1 MSQTPDHLVRTQHRR
16 RRYTLLVWTLA
27 LALIAAALA
36 LAIHLRW
43 LPVSFVIGHWVFGIA
58 SAIALTTWFA
68 RARRLDENHV
78 ARDLDTEWQLKAR
91 VEAAAELAGDRS
103 ALAAAQRA
111 DAAQRL
117 AGRRLPR
124 ALAWHTGQLALIVA
138 LIFLFIESTVF
149 TVRIFAKPPAPPP
162 PPEDISASIEWRAPE
177 SELKATSI
185 EEIALTASADTRTG
199 FRSMSLEI
207 SVNGEPRLS
216 LPLDAATIKTLAKPG
231 THAVKLPLYLDET
244 SAAEFDMVSY
254 HLRADRK
261 TREPAPVVTSP
272 LQFIQIRPA
281 REDVRHVKL
290 KGGGMPGMDDL
301 GKLGAMIGALKAAQ
315 LSLLKQ
321 NFLLAHAPIA
331 KTEKAWTDAN
341 TIVAADQ
348 KLLSEKA
355 TEVRTFAVTKEL
367 HPMIVDNL
375 TQVIPLME
383 EASKLITELKNE
395 PATRPQGRSLA
406 LITEL
411 EKLIEKIILEI
422 LGGGGGPPPPPAPKN
437 PDPFKD
443 DQRYKMPPRKDTPAG
458 QLEQLAKEQSEQ
470 ADKTDPSP
478 SSGDKKPSPPSAA
491 EQAELARRAEEL
503 AKNQKL
509 SEAAQKA
516 AAQAARDAAAAA
528 AQLKQG
534 DASAARAPAQAAAQ
548 TLRDAAAAQEKAGRD
563 AARSALEA
571 ARRALNEAAR
581 EPNAAARAEKI
592 EAVARQLHEAAL
604 EQQQSGS
611 AEAARQL
618 EAAAREA
625 AKAAE
630 AARKGTDS
638 GPQPGDK
645 PGDQPGENAGTQP
658 GNVSPSDQPGDKPG
672 SQPGDQPGTQPGDKP
687 GQRPGG
693 DKPGDQPGN
702 TPGSTPSSELTP
714 DPKGDQELTVKLP
727 GAGQQPGEGSGK
739 EPGKEPGQGDGPG
752 EKPDPTGQGQGQ
764 QPDPKGQGQGQG
776 EGQGKGEGSGQTPGT
791 QPGSGGTGSGSGSG
805 SGSQPG
811 SSTGSGPGS
820 ALRLTPTEKAAQAAA
835 TAQVALSDRTEA
847 ANRAAR
853 QLQRGAGEG
862 SGSGSGSGP
871 GQGEGTS
878 PGGASHP
885 TTDIRTAELILG
897 AQLAHAVVN
906 TTESAQHANTIINTF
921 RPSNKFAHVV
931 MTPEVRAAVDHLR
944 LLLAAAVSDDKRDE
958 TVRRFNP
965 EDLDPAYRE
974 AIESYFERLSREAT
988 SKPRP

>member
-1 MSQTPDHLVRTQHRR
+1 MSPLPSPDHLVRTQHRR

-27 LALIAAALA
+27 LALIAAVLA
-36 LAIHLRW
+36 LAIHLAW
-43 LPVSFVIGHWVFGIA
+43 LPPSLPVVIGHWSFVIS
-58 SAIALTTWFA
+58 SALALTTWFA

-78 ARDLDTEWQLKAR
+78 ARDLDAEWQLKAR

-124 ALAWHTGQLALIVA
+124 ALAWHTGQLTLILAL
-138 LIFLFIESTVF
+138 LFLLVESTVF
-149 TVRIFAKPPAPPP
+149 TIRIFDKPPPPPP

-177 SELKATSI
+177 SELKATAI
-185 EEIALTASADTRTG
+185 EEIALAASADTRTG

-261 TREPAPVVTSP
+261 TRLPAPVVTSP

-281 REDVRHVKL
+281 REEVQMRKSP
-290 KGGGMPGMDDL
+290 PGQSKMDQL
-301 GKLGAMIGALKAAQ
+301 LALVGSLKAAQ
-315 LSLLKQ
+315 LALLKQ
-321 NFLLAHAPIA
+321 NFLLAHAPIS
-331 KTEKAWTDAN
+331 KTEKAWIDAN
-341 TIVAADQ
+341 ATVAADQ
-348 KLLSEKA
+348 KTLAVKTAEA
-355 TEVRTFAVTKEL
+355 RTFAIEVEAEA
-367 HPMIVDNL
+367 IVVDNL
-375 TQVIPLME
+375 AQVIPLME
-383 EASKLITELKNE
+383 TASAQIAETQNE
-395 PATRPQGRSLA
+395 PATRPQGRALA
-406 LITEL
+406 LITE
-411 EKLIEKIILEI
+411 IEKIIQKVINLSS
-422 LGGGGGPPPPPAPKN
+422 GGDGPPPPKN

-443 DQRYKMPPRKDTPAG
+443 DQRYKLPPREKTPAG
-458 QLEQLAKEQSEQ
+458 QLEQLAKDQSEQ

-478 SSGDKKPSPPSAA
+478 SSGDKQSQPPSAA

-509 SEAAQKA
+509 GEAAQKA

-528 AQLKQG
+528 NQLKQG

-563 AARSALEA
+563 AARAALEA

-592 EAVARQLHEAAL
+592 DAVARQLHEAAL

-645 PGDQPGENAGTQP
+645 PGDKPGDNAGTQP

-672 SQPGDQPGTQPGDKP
+672 TKPGDQTGTQPGDQP

-693 DKPGDQPGN
+693 DKPGDQPGDK
-702 TPGSTPSSELTP
+702 PGSSPGSQLTP
-714 DPKGDQELTVKLP
+714 DPKGEQELTINLP

-739 EPGKEPGQGDGPG
+739 EPGKEPGQGSGPG
-752 EKPDPTGQGQGQ
+752 EKPDPNGQGQGQ
-764 QPDPKGQGQGQG
+764 QPDPKGQGQGQD
-776 EGQGKGEGSGQTPGT
+776 EGQGEGKGSGQTPGT
-791 QPGSGGTGSGSGSG
+791 QPGSGGSGSQPGSGSGSG
-805 SGSQPG
+805 
-811 SSTGSGPGS
+811 PGS
-820 ALRLTPTEKAAQAAA
+820 APRLTPVEKAAQTAA
-835 TAQVALSDRTEA
+835 TAQVALSDRIEA
-847 ANRAAR
+847 AGRAAR
-853 QLQRGAGEG
+853 QLQRGSGEG
-862 SGSGSGSGP
+862 SGPGSGSGTGP
-871 GQGEGTS
+871 GEGTS
-878 PGGASHP
+878 PGGASRP
-885 TTDIRTAELILG
+885 STDIRTSELILG

-906 TTESAQHANTIINTF
+906 TSESAHHANTIISTF
-921 RPSNKFAHVV
+921 RPTNKFAHVV

-944 LLLAAAVSDDKRDE
+944 LLLAAAISDDKRDE

-988 SKPRP
+988 PSR

>member
-43 LPVSFVIGHWVFGIA
+43 LPSSFVIGHWAFGIA
-58 SAIALTTWFA
+58 STVALTTWFA

-78 ARDLDTEWQLKAR
+78 ARDLDAEWQLKAR
-91 VEAAAELAGDRS
+91 VEAASELAGDRS

-124 ALAWHTGQLALIVA
+124 ALAWHTGQLTLILV
-138 LIFLFIESTVF
+138 LIFLFVESTVF
-149 TVRIFAKPPAPPP
+149 TIRIFAKPPAPPP

-185 EEIALTASADTRTG
+185 EEIALAASADTRTG

-216 LPLDAATIKTLAKPG
+216 LPLDAETIKTLAKPG

-281 REDVRHVKL
+281 REDVRHRKL
-290 KGGGMPGMDDL
+290 KGGMPGMDDL
-301 GKLGAMIGALKAAQ
+301 GKLAAMAGALKAAQ

-331 KTEKAWTDAN
+331 KTEKAWTEAN
-341 TIVAADQ
+341 TTVAADQ
-348 KLLSEKA
+348 KLLAEKA
-355 TEVRTFAVTKEL
+355 AEVRTFAITKEL

-383 EASKLITELKNE
+383 EASKLITEIKNE

-422 LGGGGGPPPPPAPKN
+422 QGGAGLPVPPQPKN

-443 DQRYKMPPRKDTPAG
+443 DQRYKLPPRKDTAAG

-470 ADKTDPSP
+470 AEKTDPSP

-491 EQAELARRAEEL
+491 DQAELARRAEEL

-509 SEAAQKA
+509 GEAAQKA

-534 DASAARAPAQAAAQ
+534 DVSAARAPSQAAAQ

-563 AARSALEA
+563 AARAALEA

-592 EAVARQLHEAAL
+592 DAVARQLHEAAL

-630 AARKGTDS
+630 AARKGTDTA
-638 GPQPGDK
+638 PQPS
-645 PGDQPGENAGTQP
+645 DQPGENPGTQP

-672 SQPGDQPGTQPGDKP
+672 TQPGDQPGTQSGDQP

-693 DKPGDQPGN
+693 DKPGELPGDK
-702 TPGSTPSSELTP
+702 PGSQLTP
-714 DPKGDQELTVKLP
+714 DPKGEQEMTVHLP

-739 EPGKEPGQGDGPG
+739 EPGKEPGQGSGPG
-752 EKPDPTGQGQGQ
+752 EKSDPSAQGQGQ
-764 QPDPKGQGQGQG
+764 QPDSKGQGQGQGQG
-776 EGQGKGEGSGQTPGT
+776 EGKDAGQTPGT

-805 SGSQPG
+805 SQPG
-811 SSTGSGPGS
+811 SGSGTGSTP
-820 ALRLTPTEKAAQAAA
+820 RLTPVEKAAQAAA

-847 ANRAAR
+847 AGRAAR
-853 QLQRGAGEG
+853 QLQRGSGEG
-862 SGSGSGSGP
+862 SGPVPVPGPGEGQGSGVGKGT
-871 GQGEGTS
+871 GQGTA
-878 PGGASHP
+878 PGGTRPA
-885 TTDIRTAELILG
+885 TDIRTSELILG
-897 AQLAHAVVN
+897 AQLANAVIN
-906 TTESAQHANTIINTF
+906 TAESAHHANTIQTALRRTNEF
-921 RPSNKFAHVV
+921 HNVV

-988 SKPRP
+988 AKPRP

>member
-1 MSQTPDHLVRTQHRR
+1 MPSPHNPDHLVRTQHRR

-27 LALIAAALA
+27 LALIAAVLA

-43 LPVSFVIGHWVFGIA
+43 LPPSFVIGHWAFVIS
-58 SAIALTTWFA
+58 SALALTTWFV

-124 ALAWHTGQLALIVA
+124 ALAWHTAQLTLILA

-177 SELKATSI
+177 SEIKATSI
-185 EEIALTASADTRTG
+185 EEIALAASADTRTG

-216 LPLDAATIKTLAKPG
+216 LPLDAETMKTLAKPG

-244 SAAEFDMVSY
+244 SAAEFDIVAY

-261 TREPAPVVTSP
+261 TRQPAPVVTSP

-281 REDVRHVKL
+281 REEIQIG
-290 KGGGMPGMDDL
+290 KGQPGQAKMDQL
-301 GKLGAMIGALKAAQ
+301 LALVGSLKAAQ
-315 LSLLKQ
+315 LALLKQ

-331 KTEKAWTDAN
+331 KTEKAWIDAN
-341 TIVAADQ
+341 TTVAADQ
-348 KLLSEKA
+348 KNLA
-355 TEVRTFAVTKEL
+355 TKTAEARAFAIEIEAPTIV
-367 HPMIVDNL
+367 VDNL
-375 TQVIPLME
+375 AKVIPLME
-383 EASKLITELKNE
+383 TASTQIGETQNE
-395 PATRPQGRSLA
+395 SATRPQGQALG
-406 LITEL
+406 LITE
-411 EKLIEKIILEI
+411 IEKIIRKIISLSA
-422 LGGGGGPPPPPAPKN
+422 GGSGPPPPKN

-443 DQRYKMPPRKDTPAG
+443 DQLYKLPPREKTPAG

-478 SSGDKKPSPPSAA
+478 ASGDKKSQPPSAA
-491 EQAELARRAEEL
+491 DQAELARRAEEL

-516 AAQAARDAAAAA
+516 AAQAASDAAAAA
-528 AQLKQG
+528 NQLKQG
-534 DASAARAPAQAAAQ
+534 DVSAARAPAQAAAQ

-563 AARSALEA
+563 AARAALEA
-571 ARRALNEAAR
+571 ARRALNDATR

-592 EAVARQLHEAAL
+592 DAVARQLHEAAL

-638 GPQPGDK
+638 ARKGTDSAPQ
-645 PGDQPGENAGTQP
+645 
-658 GNVSPSDQPGDKPG
+658 PSDQPGTNPG
-672 SQPGDQPGTQPGDKP
+672 SQ
-687 GQRPGG
+687 
-693 DKPGDQPGN
+693 
-702 TPGSTPSSELTP
+702 LTP
-714 DPKGDQELTVKLP
+714 DPKGEQELTVNLP
-727 GAGQQPGEGSGK
+727 GAGQQPREGQGK
-739 EPGKEPGQGDGPG
+739 EPGKEPGQGSGPG

-764 QPDPKGQGQGQG
+764 GQQPDAKGQGQG
-776 EGQGKGEGSGQTPGT
+776 EGKGEGKGSGQTPGT

-805 SGSQPG
+805 SAP
-811 SSTGSGPGS
+811 
-820 ALRLTPTEKAAQAAA
+820 RLTPVEKAAQAAA

-847 ANRAAR
+847 AGRAAR

-862 SGSGSGSGP
+862 QGTGAGSGSGEGT
-871 GQGEGTS
+871 GTS
-878 PGGASHP
+878 PGGTRPA
-885 TTDIRTAELILG
+885 TDIRTSELILG
-897 AQLAHAVVN
+897 AQLANAVIN
-906 TTESAQHANTIINTF
+906 SAESANHANTIQTALRRTNDF
-921 RPSNKFAHVV
+921 HNVV

-965 EDLDPAYRE
+965 EDIDPAYRE

-988 SKPRP
+988 AKPRP

>member
-27 LALIAAALA
+27 LALVAAVIA

-43 LPVSFVIGHWVFGIA
+43 LPPSFVIGHWIFGLS
-58 SAIALTTWFA
+58 SALALTTWFA

-124 ALAWHTGQLALIVA
+124 ALAWHTAQLTLILA
-138 LIFLFIESTVF
+138 LIFLFVESTVF
-149 TVRIFAKPPAPPP
+149 TIRIFSKPPAPPP
-162 PPEDISASIEWRAPE
+162 SPEDISASIEWRAPE
-177 SELKATSI
+177 SEIKATSI
-185 EEIALTASADTRTG
+185 EEIALAASADTRTG

-216 LPLDAATIKTLAKPG
+216 LPLDAETIKTLAKPG

-261 TREPAPVVTSP
+261 TRQPAPVVTSP

-281 REDVRHVKL
+281 REEVQIG
-290 KGGGMPGMDDL
+290 KGQPGQAKMDQL
-301 GKLGAMIGALKAAQ
+301 LALVGSLKAAQ
-315 LSLLKQ
+315 LALLKQ

-331 KTEKAWTDAN
+331 KTEKAWIDAN
-341 TIVAADQ
+341 TTVAVDQ
-348 KLLSEKA
+348 KTLA
-355 TEVRTFAVTKEL
+355 TKTAEARAFAIEIEAPTIV
-367 HPMIVDNL
+367 VDNL
-375 TQVIPLME
+375 AKVIPLME
-383 EASKLITELKNE
+383 TASTQIGETQNE
-395 PATRPQGRSLA
+395 SATRPQGQALG
-406 LITEL
+406 LITE
-411 EKLIEKIILEI
+411 IEKIIQKIISLRS
-422 LGGGGGPPPPPAPKN
+422 GGSGPPPSKN

-443 DQRYKMPPRKDTPAG
+443 DQRYKLPPREKTPAG

-478 SSGDKKPSPPSAA
+478 SSGDKKTQPSAA
-491 EQAELARRAEEL
+491 DQAELARRAEEL
-503 AKNQKL
+503 AKNQQL

-528 AQLKQG
+528 NQLKQG
-534 DASAARAPAQAAAQ
+534 DVSAARAPSQAAAQ

-563 AARSALEA
+563 AARAALEA
-571 ARRALNEAAR
+571 ARRALNEASR
-581 EPNAAARAEKI
+581 DPNAAARAEKI
-592 EAVARQLHEAAL
+592 DAVARQLHEAAL

-618 EAAAREA
+618 EAAARET

-638 GPQPGDK
+638 GPQPGDQ
-645 PGDQPGENAGTQP
+645 PGDNAGTQP

-672 SQPGDQPGTQPGDKP
+672 TKPGDQP

-693 DKPGDQPGN
+693 DKPGDQPGDK
-702 TPGSTPSSELTP
+702 PGAQPTP
-714 DPKGDQELTVKLP
+714 DPKGDQELTVNLP
-727 GAGQQPGEGSGK
+727 VAGQQPGEGSGK
-739 EPGKEPGQGDGPG
+739 EPGKEPG
-752 EKPDPTGQGQGQ
+752 
-764 QPDPKGQGQGQG
+764 
-776 EGQGKGEGSGQTPGT
+776 
-791 QPGSGGTGSGSGSG
+791 SGGTGSGSGSG
-805 SGSQPG
+805 PGSQPG
-811 SSTGSGPGS
+811 SGSGSGS
-820 ALRLTPTEKAAQAAA
+820 VPRLTPVEKAAQAAA
-835 TAQVALSDRTEA
+835 AAQVALSDRTEA
-847 ANRAAR
+847 AGRAAR
-853 QLQRGAGEG
+853 QLQRGSGEG

-871 GQGEGTS
+871 GQGEGEGTS
-878 PGGASHP
+878 PGGASRP
-885 TTDIRTAELILG
+885 ASDIRTAELILG

-906 TTESAQHANTIINTF
+906 TPESAQHAHTIMTALRRTN
-921 RPSNKFAHVV
+921 NYANVV

-988 SKPRP
+988 AKPRP

>member
-1 MSQTPDHLVRTQHRR
+1 MSPTPDHLVRTQHRR

-36 LAIHLRW
+36 LAIHLAW
-43 LPVSFVIGHWVFGIA
+43 LPSSLPFVIGHWSFVIS
-58 SAIALTTWFA
+58 SALALTTWFA
-68 RARRLDENHV
+68 RNRRLDENHV
-78 ARDLDTEWQLKAR
+78 ARDLDAEWQLKAR
-91 VEAAAELAGDRS
+91 IEAAAELAGDRS

-124 ALAWHTGQLALIVA
+124 ALAWHGGQVTLILAL
-138 LIFLFIESTVF
+138 LFLLVESTVF
-149 TVRIFAKPPAPPP
+149 TIRIFAKPPAPPP

-185 EEIALTASADTRTG
+185 EEIALAASADTRTG

-216 LPLDAATIKTLAKPG
+216 LPLDAETIKTLAKPG

-261 TREPAPVVTSP
+261 TRQPAPVVTSP

-290 KGGGMPGMDDL
+290 PGGMPGMDDL
-301 GKLGAMIGALKAAQ
+301 GQLAAMAGSLKAAQ

-331 KTEKAWTDAN
+331 QTEKAWVDAN
-341 TIVAADQ
+341 TTVAADQ

-355 TEVRTFAVTKEL
+355 AEVRTFAIAKEL

-383 EASKLITELKNE
+383 EASKLITEIKNE

-422 LGGGGGPPPPPAPKN
+422 QGGSGLPAPPTPKN

-478 SSGDKKPSPPSAA
+478 ASGDKKPQQPPSAA
-491 EQAELARRAEEL
+491 DQAELARRAEEL

-528 AQLKQG
+528 NQLKQG
-534 DASAARAPAQAAAQ
+534 DVSAARAPSQAAAQ

-563 AARSALEA
+563 AARAALEA

-581 EPNAAARAEKI
+581 EPNAAARAEKLD
-592 EAVARQLHEAAL
+592 AVARQLHEAAR
-604 EQQQSGS
+604 EQQESGS

-645 PGDQPGENAGTQP
+645 PGDQPGDNASTQP
-658 GNVSPSDQPGDKPG
+658 GNVYPSNQPGDKPG
-672 SQPGDQPGTQPGDKP
+672 SQPGDQPGTQPGDQP
-687 GQRPGG
+687 GQRSGG
-693 DKPGDQPGN
+693 DKPGDRPGN
-702 TPGSTPSSELTP
+702 KPGSTPSSELTP
-714 DPKGDQELTVKLP
+714 DPKGDQELTVRLP

-739 EPGKEPGQGDGPG
+739 EPGKEPGQGSGAG
-752 EKPDPTGQGQGQ
+752 EKPDPNGQGQGQ
-764 QPDPKGQGQGQG
+764 QPDPKGQGQG
-776 EGQGKGEGSGQTPGT
+776 KGSGQTPGT

-805 SGSQPG
+805 SGFQPG
-811 SSTGSGPGS
+811 SIPGSGPGS
-820 ALRLTPTEKAAQAAA
+820 ALRLTPSEKAAQAAA

-847 ANRAAR
+847 AGRATR

-871 GQGEGTS
+871 GHGEGTT
-878 PGGASHP
+878 PGGASQP

-921 RPSNKFAHVV
+921 RPTNKFAHVV

-988 SKPRP
+988 AKPRP

>member
-27 LALIAAALA
+27 LALIAAVLA
-36 LAIHLRW
+36 LAIHIRW
-43 LPVSFVIGHWVFGIA
+43 LPPSFVIGHWIFGIS

-91 VEAAAELAGDRS
+91 VEAAAELASDRS

-124 ALAWHTGQLALIVA
+124 ALAWHTGQLTLILA

-149 TVRIFAKPPAPPP
+149 TIRIFAKPPAPPP

-185 EEIALTASADTRTG
+185 EEIPLAASADTRTG

-231 THAVKLPLYLDET
+231 THAVKLPLYLDEI
-244 SAAEFDMVSY
+244 SPAEFDIVAY
-254 HLRADRK
+254 HLRADRE

-281 REDVRHVKL
+281 RDDVEKR
-290 KGGGMPGMDDL
+290 KGGGKTGQCASL
-301 GKLGAMIGALKAAQ
+301 IAALKSAQ

-321 NFLLAHAPIA
+321 NFLLAHASIP
-331 KTEKAWTDAN
+331 KTAPAWTDAN
-341 TIVAADQ
+341 TSVATDQALLATKAD
-348 KLLSEKA
+348 
-355 TEVRTFAVTKEL
+355 EVRAFAITEQLPALV
-367 HPMIVDNL
+367 VDNL
-375 TQVIPLME
+375 TQVVPLMN
-383 EASKLITELKNE
+383 EAAKLIGAVENE
-395 PATRPQGRSLA
+395 AAARPQGRSLA
-406 LITEL
+406 LITE
-411 EKLIEKIILEI
+411 IEKILRKIISE
-422 LGGGGGPPPPPAPKN
+422 GGTPGTPPPPAPA
-437 PDPFKD
+437 DPFKD
-443 DQRYKMPPRKDTPAG
+443 AQRYKMPPRKDTPAG
-458 QLEQLAKEQSEQ
+458 QLEQLAKDQSEQ
-470 ADKTDPSP
+470 AEKTDPSP
-478 SSGDKKPSPPSAA
+478 SSGDKKPQPSAA
-491 EQAELARRAEEL
+491 EQSELARRAEEL

-528 AQLKQG
+528 NQLKQG
-534 DASAARAPAQAAAQ
+534 DVSAARAPAQAAAQ

-563 AARSALEA
+563 AARAALEA

-592 EAVARQLHEAAL
+592 DAVARQLHEAAI

-645 PGDQPGENAGTQP
+645 PGDQPG
-658 GNVSPSDQPGDKPG
+658 NVSPSDQPGNK
-672 SQPGDQPGTQPGDKP
+672 PGTQPGDQP

-693 DKPGDQPGN
+693 DKPGDQPGDK
-702 TPGSTPSSELTP
+702 PGTQLAP
-714 DPKGDQELTVKLP
+714 DPKGDQELTVNLP
-727 GAGQQPGEGSGK
+727 GAGKQPGEGKG
-739 EPGKEPGQGDGPG
+739 EALGKEPGQGDGPG
-752 EKPDPTGQGQGQ
+752 EKSDPNGQGQGQ
-764 QPDPKGQGQGQG
+764 QPDSKGQGQGQGQG
-776 EGQGKGEGSGQTPGT
+776 EGKGSGQTPGT

-805 SGSQPG
+805 PGSQPG
-811 SSTGSGPGS
+811 SGSGSGSGP
-820 ALRLTPTEKAAQAAA
+820 ALRLTPVEKAAQAAA

-853 QLQRGAGEG
+853 QLLRGSGEG
-862 SGSGSGSGP
+862 AGSGSGSGP

-878 PGGASHP
+878 PGGASRP
-885 TTDIRTAELILG
+885 ATDIRTAELILG
-897 AQLAHAVVN
+897 AQLANAVVN

-921 RPSNKFAHVV
+921 RPTNKFAHVV

-988 SKPRP
+988 AKPRP